1 MNLTRVMIA
10 VAVFASGFA
19 VASHMTSR
27 AYVCSKP
34 VKTITYVRDL
44 WNED

>member
-1 MNLTRVMIA
+1 MSPIRVMIA

-19 VASHMTSR
+19 VASHLTSR

-44 WNED
+44 WND